1 MPIWIFLHL
10 PPQRAWAAEGRLA
23 LLALGL
29 SIRLVGAEPPATDMT
44 PAQLTTAF
52 QQQVVPLINT
62 YCIACHGPE
71 KHKGDL
77 NLKALASGSAILTE
91 RATWKACAAKV
102 LARVMPPDQEKHQP
116 ADDERNQLIAW
127 VTSLKRLAPK
137 DPGPGIIRRLSRS
150 EYANTLHDLLGV
162 DPKVAADLPGDTV
175 GEGYNSTIAPLLMEK
190 YLLIADDV
198 LDQLIKPDQMLL
210 KWNAGQLDA
219 IVERMVQEG
228 KPDGA
233 ERRFAG
239 PSELMAVIPA
249 PADGTYTIR
258 IRASAERTT
267 SKEPA
272 RLAIRIDGQVIGELK
287 ITAPSKY
294 PAVSSITC
302 KLGVGKVHLSV
313 LLANPFIEDS
323 SASSAAKA
331 PAGAQPAAKPGTA
344 AAVSKTAPAAVRT
357 VTIESVE
364 IAGPPA
370 GLPSEAQRR
379 LFIALPGKDLSKRE
393 AAKRIAVSFARRA
406 FRRPPTAD
414 EIGLLLKVFD
424 LADGQDEVFSES
436 VKLMLKAVLVSP
448 EFLFLTPD
456 DGTTLTGD
464 IVAIGDYQLAA
475 RLSYLFWATMPD
487 EELSA
492 LAAAGTL
499 HQPAVIAQ
507 QVRRLVADPRAHALF
522 DSFGAP
528 WLGLDKLEDAPF
540 DEKKFPQM
548 TKDLRKAMF
557 AEAALVFDDIMRDN
571 RSIIAFI
578 DSDFTYLN
586 GPLARL
592 YGLEAEVKGPQMRKV
607 QLADGNRGGVLT
619 MPGVLAVT
627 SLPNRTSPV
636 KRGRWVLEQILGQTP
651 PPPPMNV
658 PPLEKQDTSENAV
671 LNLRQRTERHRAD
684 PACAGCHRLLDPI
697 GFGLENFDPLG
708 RWREKDDT
716 GVAVDPVGELPGHI
730 TFRTPQDLKRIIAGR
745 ADDFCHTL
753 VTKFLAYTLCH
764 HLEDYDEVVADEIS
778 AAVAKGGYHFQDL
791 LIQVATSYPFLNRH
805 ITH

>member
-1 MPIWIFLHL
+1 
-10 PPQRAWAAEGRLA
+10 
-23 LLALGL
+23 
-29 SIRLVGAEPPATDMT
+29 
-44 PAQLTTAF
+44 
-52 QQQVVPLINT
+52 
-62 YCIACHGPE
+62 
-71 KHKGDL
+71 
-77 NLKALASGSAILTE
+77 
-91 RATWKACAAKV
+91 
-102 LARVMPPDQEKHQP
+102 
-116 ADDERNQLIAW
+116 
-127 VTSLKRLAPK
+127 
-137 DPGPGIIRRLSRS
+137 
-150 EYANTLHDLLGV
+150 
-162 DPKVAADLPGDTV
+162 
-175 GEGYNSTIAPLLMEK
+175 
-190 YLLIADDV
+190 
-198 LDQLIKPDQMLL
+198 
-210 KWNAGQLDA
+210 
-219 IVERMVQEG
+219 
-228 KPDGA
+228 
-233 ERRFAG
+233 
-239 PSELMAVIPA
+239 
-249 PADGTYTIR
+249 
-258 IRASAERTT
+258 
-267 SKEPA
+267 
-272 RLAIRIDGQVIGELK
+272 
-287 ITAPSKY
+287 
-294 PAVSSITC
+294 
-302 KLGVGKVHLSV
+302 
-313 LLANPFIEDS
+313 
-323 SASSAAKA
+323 
-331 PAGAQPAAKPGTA
+331 
-344 AAVSKTAPAAVRT
+344 
-357 VTIESVE
+357 
-364 IAGPPA
+364 
-370 GLPSEAQRR
+370 
-379 LFIALPGKDLSKRE
+379 
-393 AAKRIAVSFARRA
+393 
-406 FRRPPTAD
+406 
-414 EIGLLLKVFD
+414 
-424 LADGQDEVFSES
+424 
-436 VKLMLKAVLVSP
+436 
-448 EFLFLTPD
+448 
-456 DGTTLTGD
+456 LTGD